1 MRVTG
6 FCHRLLSISSTRASF
21 VSDEIAS
28 PAREVC
34 SASRALPVLKELPP
48 VGRTIEEPSVSRR
61 LIRFWRAGGLR
72 SISSLER
79 GGVFF
84 LLSPAISRA
93 SAAPVAPTYAAGL
106 GDRSLRDP
114 RFVADAEIVPRWFRE
129 ETTAMRPSATSID
142 EVLFLHRDVL
152 RRRAAQ
158 PHGTRP
164 LVVSSL
170 GAPGFAAV

>member
-48 VGRTIEEPSVSRR
+48 VGRTIEEPGVSRR
-61 LIRFWRAGGLR
+61 LERFGVLVICDLFA
-72 SISSLER
+72 SLER

-84 LLSPAISRA
+84 LRSPVISRA

-114 RFVADAEIVPRWFRE
+114 RFVTDAEIAFKQFRE
-129 ETTAMRPSATSID
+129 EIA
-142 EVLFLHRDVL
+142 
-152 RRRAAQ
+152 
-158 PHGTRP
+158 
-164 LVVSSL
+164 
-170 GAPGFAAV
+170 